1 MTPKTRP
8 KQVCHRFVASSS
20 TDCIAFH
27 AVLAGSSLMG
37 WQSLALSM
45 HKCIDGV
52 HKSSEFY
59 IPMRRTQDN
68 LRQAAT
74 EQHSKSS
81 VACVL

>member
-1 MTPKTRP
+1 MSPKTHP
-8 KQVCHRFVASSS
+8 KQVCHLYVASSK
-20 TDCIAFH
+20 THCIAFQ
-27 AVLAGSSLMG
+27 AVLAGSSLMD

-45 HKCIDGV
+45 QKCIDGV
-52 HKSSEFY
+52 RKSSDFY